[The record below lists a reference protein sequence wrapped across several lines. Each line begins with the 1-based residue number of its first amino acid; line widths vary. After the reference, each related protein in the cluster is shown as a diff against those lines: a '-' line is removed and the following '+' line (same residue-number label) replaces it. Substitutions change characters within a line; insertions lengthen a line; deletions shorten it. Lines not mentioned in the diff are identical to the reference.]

1 VFIASSKQRQ
11 ERGWLVLTGVQ
22 VVRAFAVGLAR
33 KGVLVGVVIF
43 VCSQHHML
51 SRKEECPDSWTGF
64 GGVGTTSR

>member
-1 VFIASSKQRQ
+1 MR
-11 ERGWLVLTGVQ
+11 TGVQ

-51 SRKEECPDSWTGF
+51 SRKGECPDSWTGF